1 MRKACNV
8 ITIMHY
14 KEKLQ
19 AGEEKIRQWRTGF
32 VYIFSLMYHY
42 LLFTILCNL
51 VRFAI
56 PYLKNV
62 FTECHT
68 DAEWQYQSERNLIQ
82 LLSLKATAQTSKTNT
97 SHILTSRI
105 TEIITLNTGEL
116 TMSKAPVQLRS
127 LGPIALQSH
136 LKPVARGFSWQLLLT
151 VSLPTAKNRYF
162 IYQSATCFL
171 MYQFLNNLPKRA
183 TFGRHSLP
191 LEEDKRVNL

>member
-1 MRKACNV
+1 MKSICKGQ
-8 ITIMHY
+8 
-14 KEKLQ
+14 KEKSLQ
-19 AGEEKIRQWRTGF
+19 CYHHYALQRKITGWLRKNKAVENWVCF
-32 VYIFSLMYHY
+32 YFLSLMYHY

-105 TEIITLNTGEL
+105 TEIITPNTGEL
-116 TMSKAPVQLRS
+116 TMSKAAVQLRN

-136 LKPVARGFSWQLLLT
+136 LKPEKLLQE
-151 VSLPTAKNRYF
+151 VFHGNCY
-162 IYQSATCFL
+162 
-171 MYQFLNNLPKRA
+171 
-183 TFGRHSLP
+183 
-191 LEEDKRVNL
+191 